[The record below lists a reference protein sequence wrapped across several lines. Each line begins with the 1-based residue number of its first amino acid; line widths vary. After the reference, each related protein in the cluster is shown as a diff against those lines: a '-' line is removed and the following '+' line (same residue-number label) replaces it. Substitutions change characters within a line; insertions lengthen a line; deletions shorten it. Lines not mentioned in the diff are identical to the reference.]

1 MAKARKRFGGGPA
14 MRLPKA
20 IQAILSN
27 YRGTRVSGIP
37 RSGLRRFMTGRI
49 DFRWRAEAPCN
60 TLQDIPRYPV
70 VEAITE
76 RSQP

>member
-1 MAKARKRFGGGPA
+1 MKRGQLTLRLHGKDHYRKMAKARKRFGGGPA

-37 RSGLRRFMTGRI
+37 E
-49 DFRWRAEAPCN
+49 EAVCA
-60 TLQDIPRYPV
+60 V
-70 VEAITE
+70 
-76 RSQP
+76 S

>member
-1 MAKARKRFGGGPA
+1 MRLHGKDHYRKMAKARKRFGGGPA

-37 RSGLRRFMTGRI
+37 E
-49 DFRWRAEAPCN
+49 EAVCA
-60 TLQDIPRYPV
+60 V
-70 VEAITE
+70 
-76 RSQP
+76 S